1 MAKKRGK
8 TLKNIKVN
16 VPKVSADLPKTH
28 LDLPNVINAPHLERQ
43 TGASKRSKNSTKK
56 SGGKGTGKRKITSLK
71 SVKDMDRGE
80 LTRYATS
87 VAQHSNKTLRDFERA
102 GKGHL
107 HTPGKLLEIADRF
120 DLKTK
125 GNRVSRSFKNLSD
138 NQLRDFII
146 QARQTYT
153 GKSVKAVTEEFERSK
168 RNTIEML
175 KTRFDGADIDKIK
188 SLSDE
193 AFSTF
198 FARLGAGRKS
208 DAQSYNSNEVI
219 VSILK
224 DFGALDEGKE
234 DEYAL
239 AFQKQRESN
248 ERLNRNK
255 VMNRNRGRRR

>member
-1 MAKKRGK
+1 MARRKGK
-8 TLKNIKVN
+8 TPANMKVK
-16 VPKVSADLPKTH
+16 VPKASLDISNKH
-28 LDLPNVINAPHLERQ
+28 LDLPDTTNAPQLGSQVNPSRNSNKV
-43 TGASKRSKNSTKK
+43 TTKRGSKTK
-56 SGGKGTGKRKITSLK
+56 GKRKSSPIK
-71 SVKDMDRGE
+71 RVKDMNREE

-102 GKGHL
+102 DKGHL

-125 GNRVSRSFKNLSD
+125 GNRVSRSFNKLSD
-138 NQLRDFII
+138 NQLRDFIV

-198 FARLGAGRKS
+198 FARLSAGRKS
-208 DAQSYNSNEVI
+208 DAQAYNSNEVI

-224 DFGALDEGKE
+224 DFGAMDEGKE

-239 AFQKQRESN
+239 AFQKQKESN